1 SPTRAFPRPC
11 PGQRLGSPAWSRGG
25 CVGTGIHGLMAARA
39 DIEAVLASGF
49 FDLRWY
55 RQRWPGAGSDAK
67 AAVAH
72 FLDEGAAAGGDPGP
86 GFSLRRYLRA
96 NPDVA
101 AAGMNPLL
109 HYLAHGR
116 AEGRDV
122 FPVEVSDEA
131 EI

>member
-1 SPTRAFPRPC
+1 
-11 PGQRLGSPAWSRGG
+11 
-25 CVGTGIHGLMAARA
+25 
-39 DIEAVLASGF
+39 
-49 FDLRWY
+49 DLRWY

-131 EI
+131 EIPLPDPERHAREIALVQGSALFDAHFYLDNHEDVRVAGVDPLRHFV